1 MTWCLPAQVMGKSV
15 GIIVCSYKHSL
26 KDLLHPY
33 TALYYL
39 WHFCLGALAAQLR
52 YGQWIQGLLTYS
64 SVPCLT
70 STGHWGQTPLL
81 NTHIIFC
88 CPISYNSQYSCYRY
102 WNMMQW
108 QLNSIQRTWHS
119 QGAMKVTSDS
129 PRLVDFPDNLL
140 DGQANSQ
147 ASLKSSK
154 DSKANYQFN
163 RGTQYSLNKSVSE

>member
-1 MTWCLPAQVMGKSV
+1 
-15 GIIVCSYKHSL
+15 
-26 KDLLHPY
+26 
-33 TALYYL
+33 
-39 WHFCLGALAAQLR
+39 
-52 YGQWIQGLLTYS
+52 
-64 SVPCLT
+64 
-70 STGHWGQTPLL
+70 
-81 NTHIIFC
+81 
-88 CPISYNSQYSCYRY
+88 
-102 WNMMQW
+102 MQW